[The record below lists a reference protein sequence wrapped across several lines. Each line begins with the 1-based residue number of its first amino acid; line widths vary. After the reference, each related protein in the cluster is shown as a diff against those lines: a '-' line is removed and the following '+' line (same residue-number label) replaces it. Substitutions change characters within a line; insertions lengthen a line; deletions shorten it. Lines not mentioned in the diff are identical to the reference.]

1 MFRDRKTLTIFIALT
16 VSVFLL
22 ISCSKK
28 AKPDQFPEAK
38 TVTVDGMETVKGVN
52 PSQSDTQSPAKKPQ
66 TPPAAQAPRT
76 DARVAASSPR
86 PSYGPSSP
94 LFQMGFKKKV
104 LILDFDNKTT
114 YLEEKIGEVA
124 AKKLSD
130 KLEATQRIIITDRD
144 VVSDMLSKQ
153 GLTFEN
159 LKDPSA
165 MKRIHQSL
173 GIQAL
178 AFGTVTDV
186 SLMSSK
192 ASETSDEEVSFATAK
207 VEVRLVDASTAN
219 LLRTFIGRSPIFG
232 TRESGEYHRSKAVIK
247 AIEFSLDEIL
257 ESFLRNIDLLDWE
270 TTIARIDGETLYIN
284 AGRLTGVRIGDTLQV
299 FEPGKEIINPQTKVS
314 LGWTTGQLKG
324 AVRVTDLFGVDASAG
339 KVLQGQGFNMNDI
352 VKSFVR

>member
-1 MFRDRKTLTIFIALT
+1 MRDRKALMILTLLT
-16 VSVFLL
+16 VFVFLL
-22 ISCSKK
+22 VSCSKK
-28 AKPDQFPEAK
+28 PKPDQFPDAK
-38 TVTVDGMETVKGVN
+38 TVTVDGMQTAKGSN
-52 PSQSDTQSPAKKPQ
+52 PPQPENQPPGKKPQ
-66 TPPAAQAPRT
+66 APPAAQPPKADT
-76 DARVAASSPR
+76 RVASPSPR
-86 PSYGPSSP
+86 PSYSPSSP
-94 LFQMGFKKKV
+94 LYQVGLKKKV
-104 LILDFDNKTT
+104 LILDFENKTT
-114 YLEEKIGEVA
+114 YAEERIGEVA
-124 AKKLSD
+124 ARKLSD
-130 KLEATQRIIITDRD
+130 KLEATQRIIVTDRD
-144 VVSDMLSKQ
+144 VVSDLLSKQ

-173 GIQAL
+173 GIQAIT
-178 AFGTVTDV
+178 FGSVTDV

-192 ASETSDEEVSFATAK
+192 ASDTSDEEVSFATAK
-207 VEVRLVDASTAN
+207 VEVRLVDASTTN

-284 AGRLTGVRIGDTLQV
+284 AGRLTGVRVGDTLQV

-324 AVRVTDLFGVDASAG
+324 AIRVTDLFGVDASAG
-339 KVLQGQGFNMNDI
+339 KVLQGQGFDMNDV

>member
-1 MFRDRKTLTIFIALT
+1 
-16 VSVFLL
+16 
-22 ISCSKK
+22 
-28 AKPDQFPEAK
+28 
-38 TVTVDGMETVKGVN
+38 
-52 PSQSDTQSPAKKPQ
+52 
-66 TPPAAQAPRT
+66 
-76 DARVAASSPR
+76 
-86 PSYGPSSP
+86 
-94 LFQMGFKKKV
+94 
-104 LILDFDNKTT
+104 
-114 YLEEKIGEVA
+114 
-124 AKKLSD
+124 
-130 KLEATQRIIITDRD
+130 
-144 VVSDMLSKQ
+144 
-153 GLTFEN
+153 
-159 LKDPSA
+159 
-165 MKRIHQSL
+165 
-173 GIQAL
+173 
-178 AFGTVTDV
+178 
-186 SLMSSK
+186 MSSK

-324 AVRVTDLFGVDASAG
+324 AIRVTDLFGVDASAG